1 MRVARNARIPGSRL
15 WIAADPSGSERRQVV
30 AMAHEL
36 TERERAAA
44 IMLAY
49 GHTNGDVA
57 RGLGVSLRTAEG
69 ERARLMRKLG
79 FERRTQLVHWAL
91 ERGFIH

>member
-1 MRVARNARIPGSRL
+1 MRKFPDPCL
-15 WIAADPSGSERRQVV
+15 WLGADHILNGPRQAV
-30 AMAHEL
+30 AMAEEL
-36 TERERAAA
+36 TEREQAAA
-44 IMLAY
+44 IMLAF

-57 RGLGVSLRTAEG
+57 RELGVSLRTAEG